1 MRVSE
6 NKVAFFDGLYRTALE
21 QQADLFRRLEKA
33 YAQYRGSGDTDGGRP
48 AETVRNITYELV
60 ESQISTSIPSPS
72 VQAPDASLVKEKNA
86 KRVEALLNSLRDRLP
101 FERLNDMD
109 ERYTYIY
116 GGSVFLVEW
125 DDLLTRFGEVGS
137 VRVSG
142 ISPRNFVGQP
152 GILQVED
159 MEYCFLTFDTTAE
172 EICRRFSPSA
182 QEEARLASYFEENG
196 TLLMVV
202 CFYKNE
208 EGLVSR
214 FIWSGDI
221 ILSDV
226 DDYYA
231 RKVKRCM
238 KCLQDEAV
246 CTCGEDSQ
254 FVMASEAYEVC
265 EEALVCSDG
274 REIPKGTRIRYYH
287 PKHFPIVIR
296 KNVSGEESY
305 LGESDCLVIR
315 PQQLE
320 INKVLS
326 RVHEK
331 MMMSG
336 VFPYKPDDCQF
347 RYDNSVGGK
356 VLNLRPGE
364 AASRFGVLD
373 TTPNISQDLSYVEA
387 IYKDAKRILGITDAY
402 VGGDELTT
410 QSGKAR
416 QIQVDRSEG
425 RLVSKRVMKNAAY
438 ADIDRLI
445 FELFLAYADEPRTL
459 IYRDGYGNTESD
471 AFCRYDFLVYDSQLD
486 AYVYDDAY
494 LFSVAA
500 EQPDKDEREAL
511 WKENLTNYK
520 EGCFGEV
527 GQAQTLAKYWQ
538 AQEFCGYPGA
548 KDNRSYFSKQLE
560 RNQTETV

>member
-1 MRVSE
+1 LKVSE
-6 NKVAFFDGLYRTALE
+6 NKAAFFDGLYRAALE
-21 QQADLFRRLEKA
+21 QQAGLFERLDKA

-60 ESQISTSIPSPS
+60 ESQISTDIPSPS
-72 VQAPDASLVKEKNA
+72 VQAPDASFVKEKNA
-86 KRVEALLNSLRDRLP
+86 KRVEALLRSLRERLP

-137 VRVSG
+137 VRLTG

-152 GILQVED
+152 GILQIDD
-159 MEYCFLTFDTTAE
+159 MEYCFLAFDTTAE
-172 EICRRFSPSA
+172 EICRRFSLTAS
-182 QEEARLASYFEENG
+182 EEARLAAGFEENG

-214 FIWSGDI
+214 FIWSGDV
-221 ILSDV
+221 ILSDI

-231 RKVKRCM
+231 RKVKRCL
-238 KCLQDEAV
+238 KCLEDEAV
-246 CTCGEDSQ
+246 CTCGEDAQ
-254 FVMASEAYEVC
+254 FSLVSEAYEISR
-265 EEALVCSDG
+265 EAFVCSDG
-274 REIPKGTRIRYYH
+274 KEIPKGTRIRYYH

-296 KNVSGEESY
+296 KNVSGESSY

-315 PQQLE
+315 PQQME

-364 AASRFGVLD
+364 SASRFGVLD
-373 TTPNISQDLSYVEA
+373 TTPNIGQDLTYLDA
-387 IYKDAKRILGITDAY
+387 LYKDAKRILGITDAF

-445 FELFLAYADEPRTL
+445 FELFLAYADEPRAL

-471 AFCRYDFLVYDSQLD
+471 AFCRYDFLAYNSLLD

-500 EQPDKDEREAL
+500 EKPDKDEEKL
-511 WKENLTNYK
+511 
-520 EGCFGEV
+520 FG
-527 GQAQTLAKYWQ
+527 
-538 AQEFCGYPGA
+538 
-548 KDNRSYFSKQLE
+548 NRI
-560 RNQTETV
+560 

>member
-1 MRVSE
+1 MKVSD

-21 QQADLFRRLEKA
+21 QQADLYRQLDKA

-48 AETVRNITYELV
+48 TETVRNITYELV
-60 ESQISTSIPSPS
+60 ESQISTDIPHPS
-72 VQAPDASLVKEKNA
+72 VQAPDASYVKEKNA
-86 KRVEALLNSLRDRLP
+86 KRVEALLRSIRERLP

-116 GGSVFLVEW
+116 GGSVFLIEW

-137 VRVSG
+137 VRVTG

-152 GILQVED
+152 GILQIDD
-159 MEYCFLTFDTTAE
+159 MEYCFLAFDTTAE
-172 EICRRFSPSA
+172 EICRRFSLTA
-182 QEEARLASYFEENG
+182 AEKARLAAGFEENG
-196 TLLMVV
+196 TLSMVV

-208 EGLVSR
+208 AGLVSR
-214 FIWSGDI
+214 FIWSGDV
-221 ILSDV
+221 ILSDI

-231 RKVKRCM
+231 RKVKRCL
-238 KCLQDEAV
+238 KCLQDETV
-246 CTCGEDSQ
+246 CTCGEDAQ
-254 FVMASEAYEVC
+254 FSLVSEAYEISK
-265 EEALVCSDG
+265 ETLLCSDG
-274 REIPKGTRIRYYH
+274 KEIPKGTRIRYYH

-296 KNVSGEESY
+296 KNVSGESSC

-364 AASRFGVLD
+364 TASRFGVLD
-373 TTPNISQDLSYVEA
+373 TTPNIEQDLSYLDA
-387 IYKDAKRILGITDAY
+387 LYKDAKRILGITDAF
-402 VGGDELTT
+402 VGGDDLTT

-425 RLVSKRVMKNAAY
+425 RLISKRVMKNAAY
-438 ADIDRLI
+438 ADMDRLI

-459 IYRDGYGNTESD
+459 VYRDGYGKIESD
-471 AFCRYDFLVYDSQLD
+471 AFCRYDFLAYDSLLD

-494 LFSVAA
+494 LFSVAS
-500 EQPDKDEREAL
+500 EKPDKDEREAL
-511 WKENLTNYK
+511 WKQNLTNYK

-527 GQAQTLAKYWQ
+527 GKAEALAKYWQ
-538 AQEFCGYPGA
+538 AQEYCGYPGA
-548 KDNRSYFSKQLE
+548 KDNRSYFAKELE
-560 RNQTETV
+560 RWQMTD